1 MTALV
6 LNTANRSATFFGAFI
21 DALNKA
27 VAMAKAVHHDSPTAA
42 DIKNVRAIA
51 ATI

>member
-1 MTALV
+1 MTTIAI
-6 LNTANRSATFFGAFI
+6 NAATRSATFFGAFI

-27 VAMAKAVHHDSPTAA
+27 IIMAKAVHHDSPSAA
-42 DIKNVRAIA
+42 DISKVRAIA